1 MTILDSCRELL
12 EICRVKCG
20 PSDEPIL
27 PGGRTNE
34 QAMRDAMTAIEQF
47 VDLVR
52 ALDEADTAFAVIN
65 ICDGLTP
72 QARGCIRSA
81 WPLVRQELAKIKG
94 PDSAFAHVAAAVR
107 QFPTGYIRRETITE
121 HLNAELGRDEFVD
134 DDSRLTDAL
143 CSEYALD
150 LGEML
155 SVDLQDAED
164 EGVIE
169 FHRSWLQRLGVA
181 GDQPGDEK

>member
-1 MTILDSCRELL
+1 MTILDSCKDLL

-27 PGGRTNE
+27 TGGRTNE

-47 VDLVR
+47 ADLIR
-52 ALDEADTAFAVIN
+52 AMDEADMAFAVIN

-81 WPLVRQELAKIKG
+81 WPLVQQELAKIKG
-94 PDSAFAHVAAAVR
+94 PDSAFAHAVAAVR
-107 QFPTGYIRRETITE
+107 QFPTGYIRREIIAAS
-121 HLNAELGRDEFVD
+121 LNAELGRDEFSD
-134 DDSRLTDAL
+134 DDPRLTDAL
-143 CSEYALD
+143 CSEYALES
-150 LGEML
+150 GEML
-155 SVDLQDAED
+155 HIDPQDAED
-164 EGVIE
+164 DGVID

-181 GDQPGDEK
+181 GDQPGGEK

>member
-1 MTILDSCRELL
+1 MTILDSCKELL

-20 PSDEPIL
+20 PSDEVVL

-47 VDLVR
+47 ADLVR
-52 ALDEADTAFAVIN
+52 AMDETDTAFAVVN

-81 WPLVRQELAKIKG
+81 WPLVQQELAKIKG
-94 PDSAFAHVAAAVR
+94 PDSAFAHTVAAVH
-107 QFPTGYIRRETITE
+107 QFPTGYIRRETVAE
-121 HLNAELGRDEFVD
+121 SLNAELGRDEFAD
-134 DDSRLTDAL
+134 DDSRLTDTL
-143 CSEYALD
+143 CSEYALEF
-150 LGEML
+150 GEML
-155 SVDLQDAED
+155 RIDPQDAED
-164 EGVIE
+164 EGVID

-181 GDQPGDEK
+181 GDQPGEEK

>member
-1 MTILDSCRELL
+1 MTIFDSCKELL

-20 PSDEPIL
+20 PSDDVIL

-34 QAMRDAMTAIEQF
+34 QAMRDAMVAIEQF
-47 VDLVR
+47 ADLVR

-81 WPLVRQELAKIKG
+81 WPLVQQELAKIKG
-94 PDSAFAHVAAAVR
+94 PDSAFAHAVAAVH
-107 QFPTGYIRRETITE
+107 QFPTGYIRRETIAE
-121 HLNAELGRDEFVD
+121 HLNAELGRDEFTD
-134 DDSRLTDAL
+134 DDSRLTDAI

-155 SVDLQDAED
+155 SVDLQDAEG

-169 FHRSWLQRLGVA
+169 FHRAWLQRLGVV
-181 GDQPGDEK
+181 GDQAAEEK

>member
-1 MTILDSCRELL
+1 MTILDSCGELL

-20 PSDEPIL
+20 PSDGPIL

-47 VDLVR
+47 ADLVR

-81 WPLVRQELAKIKG
+81 WPLVQQELAKIKG
-94 PDSAFAHVAAAVR
+94 PESAFAHSVAAVR
-107 QFPTGYIRRETITE
+107 QFPTGYISRETIAE
-121 HLNAELGRDEFVD
+121 HLNAELGRDEFSD

-143 CSEYALD
+143 CSEYALEF
-150 LGEML
+150 GEML
-155 SVDLQDAED
+155 YIDSQDAED
-164 EGVIE
+164 DGVIE
-169 FHRSWLQRLGVA
+169 FHRAWLQRLGVA
-181 GDQPGDEK
+181 GDQLGAEK

>member
-1 MTILDSCRELL
+1 MTILASCRELL

-47 VDLVR
+47 ADLVR

-81 WPLVRQELAKIKG
+81 WPLIQQELAKIKG
-94 PDSAFAHVAAAVR
+94 PDSAFAHAVAAVR
-107 QFPTGYIRRETITE
+107 QFPTGYITRETVAE
-121 HLNAELGRDEFVD
+121 SLNAELGRDEFTD

-143 CSEYALD
+143 CAEYALEF
-150 LGEML
+150 GEML
-155 SVDLQDAED
+155 HIDPQDVED

-169 FHRSWLQRLGVA
+169 FHRAWLQRLGVA
-181 GDQPGDEK
+181 GDQAAEEK

>member
-34 QAMRDAMTAIEQF
+34 QAMRDAMAAIEQF
-47 VDLVR
+47 ADLVR
-52 ALDEADTAFAVIN
+52 ALDEADTAFVVIN

-81 WPLVRQELAKIKG
+81 WPLVQQELAKIKG
-94 PDSAFAHVAAAVR
+94 PDSAFAHAVAAVR
-107 QFPTGYIRRETITE
+107 QFPTGYIRREAVAE
-121 HLNAELGRDEFVD
+121 NLNAELGQDEFTGD
-134 DDSRLTDAL
+134 DPRLTDAL
-143 CSEYALD
+143 CSEYALEF
-150 LGEML
+150 GEML
-155 SVDLQDAED
+155 HIDLQDADD
-164 EGVIE
+164 EGVID
-169 FHRSWLQRLGVA
+169 FHRSWLKRLGIV
-181 GDQPGDEK
+181 GEQPGEEG